1 MVYPFCLYSYSLSL
15 NPNHQGNHTRRGSHR
30 VELMSDCK
38 RASLSQIINLF
49 IPAKYVELGDKAIE
63 INILLLASEI
73 FVFLCESLIHRSLT
87 FMLLNTNDIDLIR
100 TYYVAGY

>member
-49 IPAKYVELGDKAIE
+49 IPAKYVELGDKADI
-63 INILLLASEI
+63 IMKNKTVSFDTVNVFIHSNIVTL
-73 FVFLCESLIHRSLT
+73 
-87 FMLLNTNDIDLIR
+87 
-100 TYYVAGY
+100 